1 MLSDVYINV
10 LLASLTAFIFV
21 NFVIPSIIK
30 IAEIKHLYDAPDD
43 RKSHQTAIP
52 NLGGVA
58 IFGGFLISYCLF
70 GHLTAAKELQYI
82 LAALCLVFMLG
93 TKDDIVEL
101 DHKKKF
107 IGQILAAIIITYFGD
122 IRLTSLYGVFGIT
135 LLPYW
140 VSLVFSVV
148 TIVFIINA
156 FNLIDGINWLA
167 SGVSVIISITFGFWF
182 FFHGFHEY
190 AILSA
195 SIAGAVIGFMRFNYT
210 PAKIFMGDSGSL
222 SVGLIAAVLA
232 IVFIEKS
239 SKVAFS
245 SVNDPFYVIAAPSF
259 AISVLIIPIFDTLR
273 VFALRIIKGRSP
285 FVADRNHIH
294 HKLIDLGLT
303 HIQSSLIL
311 MSVNIS
317 FIILAYYLQFIRNVF
332 LILLLFV
339 LAFVFTSVLFSFKS
353 LKKPALMKASQENK
367 VVNLTT
373 GNVKMEKV
381 SPS

>member
-1 MLSDVYINV
+1 MLSAVYIN
-10 LLASLTAFIFV
+10 LLMASLTAFIFV

-43 RKSHQTAIP
+43 RKSHHTAIP

-82 LAALCLVFMLG
+82 IAALCLVFMLG

-122 IRLTSLYGVFGIT
+122 IRLTSLYGVLGIT

-140 VSLVFSVV
+140 LSLVFSVI

-167 SGVSVIISITFGFWF
+167 SGVSVIISITFGAWF
-182 FFHGFHEY
+182 FLHGFHEY

-195 SIAGAVIGFMRFNYT
+195 SIAGAVIGFMRFNFT
-210 PAKIFMGDSGSL
+210 PARIFMGDSGSL

-239 SKVAFS
+239 SKVVFT

-273 VFALRIIKGRSP
+273 AFSLRILKGKSP
-285 FVADRNHIH
+285 FIADRNHIH

-303 HIQSSLIL
+303 HIQASLTL
-311 MSVNIS
+311 MSVNVG
-317 FIILAYYLQFIRNVF
+317 FIVLTYYLQFIRNAI
-332 LILLLFV
+332 LIPLLFII
-339 LAFVFTSVLFSFKS
+339 AFVFASILFAFKS
-353 LKKPALMKASQENK
+353 TNKPSKKKAMKESK
-367 VVNLTT
+367 VVNLAT
-373 GNVKMEKV
+373 GKVNMEKV

>member
-1 MLSDVYINV
+1 MLSAVYIN
-10 LLASLTAFIFV
+10 LLMASLTAFIFV

-30 IAEIKHLYDAPDD
+30 IAEIKHLYDDPDD

-167 SGVSVIISITFGFWF
+167 SSISVIISATFGAWF
-182 FFHGFHEY
+182 FLHGYHEY
-190 AILSA
+190 AVLSA
-195 SIAGAVIGFMRFNYT
+195 SIAGAVIGFMRFNFT
-210 PAKIFMGDSGSL
+210 PARIFMGDSGSL

-239 SKVAFS
+239 SKVAFT
-245 SVNDPFYVIAAPSF
+245 SVNDPFYVVAAPSF
-259 AISVLIIPIFDTLR
+259 AISVLIVPIFDTLR
-273 VFALRIIKGRSP
+273 VFALRILKGKSP

-294 HKLIDLGLT
+294 HKLIDLGLS
-303 HIQSSLIL
+303 HIQASLIL
-311 MSVNIS
+311 MSVNIG
-317 FIILAYYLQFIRNVF
+317 FIILTYHLQFIRNVF
-332 LILLLFV
+332 LIPLLFA
-339 LAFVFTSVLFSFKS
+339 LAFVLTSILFAFKS
-353 LKKPALMKASQENK
+353 LEKPVLKKMGKDDK
-367 VVNLTT
+367 VVKLTT